1 MKGKTFLHTIIDWL
15 IEKKSEYL
23 VDVWNILTEH
33 VGNYAT
39 KEVLVLPINKIE
51 GTLILKLAMDKKT

>member
-39 KEVLVLPINKIE
+39 KEVLVLPIKNHRVKF
-51 GTLILKLAMDKKT
+51 LILISCTTTM